1 MELKRLRPGYTNHC
15 MAAVHMVSMVTSSEA
30 SHVLVCSVVCVCVCA
45 TGGGGRGLSA
55 VSWVRTWVPHLQR
68 NPQHA
73 AERRRGVEGI
83 EHNLTANYHSDGI
96 VGILRW
102 QAGLL
107 SWCHKKIVSIVWL
120 TEIMTFKV
128 ADAANRGKTII
139 PWRKAP
145 PPSGFICIYF
155 CNCWDFLFFF

>member
-15 MAAVHMVSMVTSSEA
+15 MAAVHTVSMVTSSEA
-30 SHVLVCSVVCVCVCA
+30 SHVLVCVRVFVCVCVSVSVSA
-45 TGGGGRGLSA
+45 TGGGGGGLSA
-55 VSWVRTWVPHLQR
+55 VSWVRTRVPHLQR

-73 AERRRGVEGI
+73 AEWRRGVEGI
-83 EHNLTANYHSDGI
+83 KHNLTANYHSDGI

-107 SWCHKKIVSIVWL
+107 NWCHKKTVSIVWL

-128 ADAANRGKTII
+128 ADAANRGEKMI
-139 PWRKAP
+139 PEGK
-145 PPSGFICIYF
+145 PPSQWFYLYL
-155 CNCWDFLFFF
+155 FL